1 MPPKVRIKLKLI
13 NFRKRCTFSLQNAK
27 YAFFAPKC
35 SLGPSGLTYHA
46 ANSKQTQESEG
57 TFLRFLCWKSF
68 LMENWF
74 SIIPISANEFCN
86 PFFVQKS
93 SFRHFA
99 RNVTIVSPNGGP
111 GGTNHSKCEKHNFP
125 SFCSKVTFLLQKCML
140 ESFLAFG
147 AIFTLLAPNGP
158 RKHQETITPTSFW
171 ATGPKKRILSS
182 KIRKM
187 LKIHPNAHFSKF
199 N

>member
-1 MPPKVRIKLKLI
+1 MH
-13 NFRKRCTFSLQNAK
+13 FWLQNAPW
-27 YAFFAPKC
+27 APRASLITRQTRSKLKNRKVHFWDFYVKIHLWWKTDFLLFLFLKKKSAIRFC
-35 SLGPSGLTYHA
+35 SKKA
-46 ANSKQTQESEG
+46 
-57 TFLRFLCWKSF
+57 
-68 LMENWF
+68 
-74 SIIPISANEFCN
+74 
-86 PFFVQKS
+86 

-125 SFCSKVTFLLQKCML
+125 SFCPKVTFLLQKCIL
-140 ESFLAFG
+140 ESFLAFW

-182 KIRKM
+182 KMRKM
-187 LKIHPNAHFSKF
+187 LKIHPNANF
-199 N
+199 